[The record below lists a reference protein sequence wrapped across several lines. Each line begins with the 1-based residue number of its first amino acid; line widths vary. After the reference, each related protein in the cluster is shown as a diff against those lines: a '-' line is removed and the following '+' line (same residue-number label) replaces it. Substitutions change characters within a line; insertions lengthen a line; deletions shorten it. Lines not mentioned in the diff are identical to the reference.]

1 MSDTTERCEDCGH
14 PLEDWCDCEC
24 CLFKAERWSVRA
36 MCDTLWKVIFP
47 HGVQ

>member
-24 CLFKAERWSVRA
+24 CMFKAERW
-36 MCDTLWKVIFP
+36 LE
-47 HGVQ
+47 GVLDGIQ